1 MLNCFIFHSPFFPYE
16 MNYTINEKKN
26 MDSLFSLKIFL
37 NENCINVNVQ
47 CPIRNLLVSL
57 EDMERN
63 YFRLS
68 VFVLISVNNQPYLDT
83 NPGLY

>member
-1 MLNCFIFHSPFFPYE
+1 ME
-16 MNYTINEKKN
+16 
-26 MDSLFSLKIFL
+26 SLFSLKIFL
-37 NENCINVNVQ
+37 NENCINVKVQ

-83 NPGLY
+83 NPGLYWRDYNNCENK